1 MERYIALLDDSQK
14 FPLQVI
20 LAERKNT
27 RQLCAIKIVKKK
39 DVLKEDTAETS
50 LLERDVLALG
60 RQCPF
65 ITTLFA
71 AFQSTERL
79 FFVMEFV
86 SGGDLFHHIA
96 KVTIAHIFYVDPQ
109 IGSFPESMAK
119 FYTAE
124 IVLALQFLHGEVS
137 SYKPLTLFIL
147 LPGHCAQRFKT

>member
-1 MERYIALLDDSQK
+1 MALLDDSQK

-60 RQCPF
+60 RQCRF

-96 KVTIAHIFYVDPQ
+96 KVAIATFSTSIPRLVVFLSLRQNSTLQKLCLLFSFYM
-109 IGSFPESMAK
+109 G
-119 FYTAE
+119 
-124 IVLALQFLHGEVS
+124 
-137 SYKPLTLFIL
+137 
-147 LPGHCAQRFKT
+147 R